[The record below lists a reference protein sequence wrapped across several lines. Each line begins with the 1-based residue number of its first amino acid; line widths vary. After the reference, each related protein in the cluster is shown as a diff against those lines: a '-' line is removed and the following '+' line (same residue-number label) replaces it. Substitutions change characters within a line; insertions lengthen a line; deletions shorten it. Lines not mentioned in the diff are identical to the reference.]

1 MSDIENRLRDLKV
14 VPVIVIDDPESA
26 LPLADA
32 LAEGGIPCAE
42 ITFRTDAAVESLR
55 RIAAER
61 PEVLAGAGTV
71 LTPVQATQARE
82 AGARFI
88 VSPGFNP
95 AVVDDCLAHDV
106 PVFPGVCTPTEIEMA
121 LGKGLRVLKFFP
133 AEPIGGLPYL
143 KAIATPYAGVEFIP
157 TGGITAQHLGAYL
170 AFEPVIACGGSWMAS
185 AAWIRAGEFA
195 RIRAHTENAVSV
207 AKGRPPVRAV

>member
-1 MSDIENRLRDLKV
+1 MSDIESRLRDLKV

-26 LPLADA
+26 LPLADV

-42 ITFRTDAAVESLR
+42 ITFRTDAALESLR

-71 LTPVQATQARE
+71 LTAVQAAQARE

-95 AVVDDCLAHDV
+95 AVVDDCLAHDI

-143 KAIATPYAGVEFIP
+143 KAIAAPYAGVEFIP